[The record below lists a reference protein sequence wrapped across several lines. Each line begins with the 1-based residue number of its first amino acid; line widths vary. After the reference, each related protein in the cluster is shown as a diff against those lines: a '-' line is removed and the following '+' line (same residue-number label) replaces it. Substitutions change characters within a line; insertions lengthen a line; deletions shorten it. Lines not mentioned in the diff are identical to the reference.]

1 MGTPKGFVQVKA
13 STAIYRDKDERVKDY
28 DEVEIILSDE
38 KIIEQT
44 SRCMDCGIPFCHGSG
59 CPLGNLIPEWNEY
72 AFSGHW
78 KEALEVLLSTDDFP
92 EFTGR
97 VCPALC
103 EGSCTA
109 GLHIDPVSIRQI
121 ELALVEKGFREG
133 WITPQIPN
141 IRTGKKVAIIGS
153 GPAGLSTASRLNK
166 MGHSVTVYERDNHA
180 GGLLRYGI
188 PDFKLQKKIVQRRIE
203 LMKAEGVTFETG
215 VDAGVDIT
223 ANFLLKKF
231 DAICITIGA
240 KAPRD
245 ITIKG
250 RNLNGI
256 HFAMEFL
263 SMQNKRINNENLTTP
278 LIDAKDKNV
287 LVIGG
292 GDTGSDCVG
301 TSSRHGAKSITQIE
315 IMPQPPEARS
325 PNTPWPLWPYRLRT
339 SSSHKEGCNRMW
351 NIQTKEFL
359 GENGVLKGVKAV
371 KVEWNFSESG
381 VPMNFKEIEE
391 SEFIIDADLI
401 FLSMGFTG
409 VEKIE
414 ILNQF
419 GAEIDKRGNIK
430 INTDFSLSSH
440 RNVFA
445 AGDGVSGASL
455 VVRAMEAG
463 KITAKHIDAY
473 LKGI

>member
-1 MGTPKGFVQVKA
+1 MGTPKGFVQIKA
-13 STAIYRDKDERVKDY
+13 SNAIYRDKDERIKDY

-121 ELALVEKGFREG
+121 ELALIEKGFKEG

-153 GPAGLSTASRLNK
+153 GPAGLSAASRLNK
-166 MGHSVTVYERDNHA
+166 MGHSVTVYERDNNA

-188 PDFKLQKKIVQRRIE
+188 PDFKLQKKVVQRRIE
-203 LMKAEGVTFETG
+203 LMKNEGIIFETG
-215 VDAGVDIT
+215 VDAGTDIT
-223 ANFLLKKF
+223 ANFLLKRF
-231 DAICITIGA
+231 DAVCIAIGA

-245 ITIKG
+245 INIQD

-256 HFAMEFL
+256 HFAMDFL
-263 SMQNKRINNENLTTP
+263 TMQNRCINNEDVVAP
-278 LIDAKDKNV
+278 LINAKGKNV

-301 TSSRHGAKSITQIE
+301 TSNRHGAKSITQIE
-315 IMPQPPEARS
+315 IMPQPPETRS

-351 NIQTKEFL
+351 NIQTKEFF
-359 GENGVLKGVKAV
+359 GENGTIKGIKAV

-381 VPMNFKEIEE
+381 APLGFTEIEG
-391 SEFIIDADLI
+391 SEFIINADLI

-409 VEKIE
+409 VEKTE
-414 ILNQF
+414 ILKQF
-419 GAEIDKRGNIK
+419 DVEVDKRGNIK
-430 INTDFSLSSH
+430 VNADFSLASH
-440 RNVFA
+440 SNVFA

-463 KITAKHIDAY
+463 KVTAKHIDAY
-473 LKGI
+473 LRGH